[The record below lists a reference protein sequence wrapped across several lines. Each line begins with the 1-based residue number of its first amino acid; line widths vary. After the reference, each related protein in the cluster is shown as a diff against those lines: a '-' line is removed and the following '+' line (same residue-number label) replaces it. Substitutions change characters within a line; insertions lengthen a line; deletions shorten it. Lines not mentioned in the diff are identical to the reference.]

1 MCESPMGSPCP
12 SDMYDGNLSLYEIDP
27 HEVAAVARDAVGRL
41 KTAFLFH
48 VRRDAAASAALL
60 AGLLA
65 APAPS
70 APSAPR
76 DVDADLDRAVLRI
89 ACDMLDDVPAGDPRS
104 VPAGAGGGAQ
114 WRARSTWSRAAGGSS
129 AAGPPPTSAWA
140 ARRRCSSRPSCGTS
154 SAPSHCSVTS
164 CAAWACGSDWGSSP
178 LVHTLHTTHNYCVS
192 RRPLVHRIVV
202 CSIQSRAVSSVQ
214 RMHWASWPTC

>member
-1 MCESPMGSPCP
+1 MGSPCP

-48 VRRDAAASAALL
+48 VRRDAAACAALL

-104 VPAGAGGGAQ
+104 VPAGAGRGQ
-114 WRARSTWSRAAGGSS
+114 WRAVVH
-129 AAGPPPTSAWA
+129 GPVPQVEA
-140 ARRRCSSRPSCGTS
+140 ARRGHHRHLPGQLGG
-154 SAPSHCSVTS
+154 
-164 CAAWACGSDWGSSP
+164 AAARGPAAGQAAR
-178 LVHTLHTTHNYCVS
+178 LRTVL
-192 RRPLVHRIVV
+192 
-202 CSIQSRAVSSVQ
+202 
-214 RMHWASWPTC
+214 